1 MSVERQPGILASKN
15 LRRELENYK
24 MQKNKKETPMRTG
37 LLAPTNLQSNSDK
50 GQQPMT
56 EIEKV
61 MEAMLAVREGM
72 AKETV

>member
-50 GQQPMT
+50 EQQPMT
-56 EIEKV
+56 EMEKV